1 MSKRGDNIRKRKD
14 GRWEG
19 RYKKG
24 RGIDG
29 KILYGSVYG
38 KSYREV
44 KERLSEINKQP
55 TQTSLPKGREK
66 TFGEVL
72 NLWMSHNR
80 IRLKGG
86 TINKYQSLIDT
97 HIMPE
102 LGLIRITEL
111 TATHINSFLD
121 QKLTSGRIDGAGG
134 LSPSYVRS
142 IMLVINAA
150 IKYAVDEQLCLP
162 SPASGEGRRRKTDLR
177 EIINAL
183 RYLIR
188 SGCSWR
194 MLPQE
199 FGPWQTVYWWFR
211 RLMRR
216 FLFATILDICTMLD
230 RHRQKKTLAP
240 SLAVLDSQ
248 SVKAPHASDRGIDAH
263 KKIVGRKRHV
273 AVDSDGRLLLVN
285 MTPANVADS
294 TGAQMIL
301 DAMYRKWPS
310 VKHFFADGA
319 YERKSLMDKATYLG
333 FVVEVVKR
341 TPGQTGFQP
350 VAKRWVVERTFG
362 WLVRWRRLVRDYE
375 RRLDVSES
383 MTQIAMASILLKRF
397 IIDK

>member
-1 MSKRGDNIRKRKD
+1 MRTKKD
-14 GRWEG
+14 CAR
-19 RYKKG
+19 
-24 RGIDG
+24 
-29 KILYGSVYG
+29 
-38 KSYREV
+38 
-44 KERLSEINKQP
+44 Q
-55 TQTSLPKGREK
+55 
-66 TFGEVL
+66 
-72 NLWMSHNR
+72 
-80 IRLKGG
+80 
-86 TINKYQSLIDT
+86 
-97 HIMPE
+97 
-102 LGLIRITEL
+102 
-111 TATHINSFLD
+111 
-121 QKLTSGRIDGAGG
+121 QKLAKTVKRY
-134 LSPSYVRS
+134 PSDLTDKEWALVRP
-142 IMLVINAA
+142 L
-150 IKYAVDEQLCLP
+150 LP
-162 SPASGEGRRRKTDLR
+162 PASGEGRRRKTDLR

-319 YERKSLMDKATYLG
+319 YERKSLMDKAAYLG

-383 MTQIAMASILLKRF
+383 MIQIAMASILLKRF

>member
-1 MSKRGDNIRKRKD
+1 MWTKKD
-14 GRWEG
+14 CAR
-19 RYKKG
+19 
-24 RGIDG
+24 
-29 KILYGSVYG
+29 
-38 KSYREV
+38 
-44 KERLSEINKQP
+44 Q
-55 TQTSLPKGREK
+55 
-66 TFGEVL
+66 
-72 NLWMSHNR
+72 
-80 IRLKGG
+80 
-86 TINKYQSLIDT
+86 
-97 HIMPE
+97 
-102 LGLIRITEL
+102 
-111 TATHINSFLD
+111 
-121 QKLTSGRIDGAGG
+121 QKLAKTVKRY
-134 LSPSYVRS
+134 PSDLTDKEWALVRP
-142 IMLVINAA
+142 L
-150 IKYAVDEQLCLP
+150 LP
-162 SPASGEGRRRKTDLR
+162 PVFREGRRRKTDLR

-216 FLFATILDICTMLD
+216 FLFATILDSCAMLD
-230 RHRQKKTLAP
+230 RHRQKKALAP
-240 SLAVLDSQ
+240 SLAILDSQ

-285 MTPANVADS
+285 MAPANVADS

-301 DAMYRKWPS
+301 DAMYRKWSS

-319 YERKSLMDKATYLG
+319 YERKALMHKAAYLG

-362 WLVRWRRLVRDYE
+362 WLVRWRPLVRDYE

-383 MTQIAMASILLKRF
+383 MIQIAMASKKFDSSSHETDRLSRCA
-397 IIDK
+397 

>member
-1 MSKRGDNIRKRKD
+1 MWTKKD
-14 GRWEG
+14 CAR
-19 RYKKG
+19 
-24 RGIDG
+24 
-29 KILYGSVYG
+29 
-38 KSYREV
+38 
-44 KERLSEINKQP
+44 Q
-55 TQTSLPKGREK
+55 
-66 TFGEVL
+66 
-72 NLWMSHNR
+72 
-80 IRLKGG
+80 
-86 TINKYQSLIDT
+86 
-97 HIMPE
+97 
-102 LGLIRITEL
+102 
-111 TATHINSFLD
+111 
-121 QKLTSGRIDGAGG
+121 QKLAKTVKRY
-134 LSPSYVRS
+134 PSDLTDKEWALVRP
-142 IMLVINAA
+142 L
-150 IKYAVDEQLCLP
+150 LP
-162 SPASGEGRRRKTDLR
+162 PASGEGRRRKTDLR

-263 KKIVGRKRHV
+263 KKIVGRK
-273 AVDSDGRLLLVN
+273 
-285 MTPANVADS
+285 
-294 TGAQMIL
+294 AQMIL

>member
-1 MSKRGDNIRKRKD
+1 MTIFVSLKTGSQRRGSRKQARKPAP
-14 GRWEG
+14 GAASGGQRFVE
-19 RYKKG
+19 
-24 RGIDG
+24 IDL
-29 KILYGSVYG
+29 I
-38 KSYREV
+38 
-44 KERLSEINKQP
+44 
-55 TQTSLPKGREK
+55 
-66 TFGEVL
+66 
-72 NLWMSHNR
+72 
-80 IRLKGG
+80 LKGIK
-86 TINKYQSLIDT
+86 TLLLRACLETSAFIVTRRHVDKKNCARQ
-97 HIMPE
+97 
-102 LGLIRITEL
+102 
-111 TATHINSFLD
+111 
-121 QKLTSGRIDGAGG
+121 QKLAKTVKRY
-134 LSPSYVRS
+134 PSDLTDKEWALVRP
-142 IMLVINAA
+142 L
-150 IKYAVDEQLCLP
+150 LP
-162 SPASGEGRRRKTDLR
+162 PASGEGRRRKTDLR

-319 YERKSLMDKATYLG
+319 YERKSLMDKAAYLG

-362 WLVRWRRLVRDYE
+362 WLVRWRYNGLA
-375 RRLDVSES
+375 
-383 MTQIAMASILLKRF
+383 I
-397 IIDK
+397 

>member
-1 MSKRGDNIRKRKD
+1 MWTKKD
-14 GRWEG
+14 CAR
-19 RYKKG
+19 
-24 RGIDG
+24 
-29 KILYGSVYG
+29 
-38 KSYREV
+38 
-44 KERLSEINKQP
+44 Q
-55 TQTSLPKGREK
+55 
-66 TFGEVL
+66 
-72 NLWMSHNR
+72 
-80 IRLKGG
+80 
-86 TINKYQSLIDT
+86 
-97 HIMPE
+97 
-102 LGLIRITEL
+102 
-111 TATHINSFLD
+111 
-121 QKLTSGRIDGAGG
+121 QKLAKTVKRY
-134 LSPSYVRS
+134 PSDLTDKEWARVRP
-142 IMLVINAA
+142 L
-150 IKYAVDEQLCLP
+150 LP
-162 SPASGEGRRRKTDLR
+162 PASGEGRRRKTDLR

-216 FLFATILDICTMLD
+216 FLFATILDSCTMLD

-383 MTQIAMASILLKRF
+383 MTQIALASILLKRF
-397 IIDK
+397 IIAKGVSKHALMGYIIDLKTIIKP

>member
-1 MSKRGDNIRKRKD
+1 MD
-14 GRWEG
+14 
-19 RYKKG
+19 KKNCA
-24 RGIDG
+24 R
-29 KILYGSVYG
+29 
-38 KSYREV
+38 
-44 KERLSEINKQP
+44 Q
-55 TQTSLPKGREK
+55 
-66 TFGEVL
+66 
-72 NLWMSHNR
+72 
-80 IRLKGG
+80 
-86 TINKYQSLIDT
+86 
-97 HIMPE
+97 
-102 LGLIRITEL
+102 
-111 TATHINSFLD
+111 
-121 QKLTSGRIDGAGG
+121 QKLAKTVKRY
-134 LSPSYVRS
+134 PSDLTDKEWALVRP
-142 IMLVINAA
+142 L
-150 IKYAVDEQLCLP
+150 LP
-162 SPASGEGRRRKTDLR
+162 PASGEGRRRKTDLR

-216 FLFATILDICTMLD
+216 FLF
-230 RHRQKKTLAP
+230 AP

-319 YERKSLMDKATYLG
+319 YERKSLMDKTAYLG

-383 MTQIAMASILLKRF
+383 MIQIAMANILLKRF